1 MIIWDVRQRDTCLR
15 FEGHQQEIC
24 GLKWSWDNG
33 LLATGGNDN
42 LVFVWE
48 PRMGKHIG
56 KLAEHTAAVKALA
69 WSPHKTSLLATGG
82 GSTDKSIKLWSTAE
96 MNCVQSCETGSQ
108 VCNMIFSSSTNE
120 LVTTHGYSLNSIMV
134 WNARTMQK
142 LATLEGHSYR
152 VLYLAKSPDE

>member
-1 MIIWDVRQRDTCLR
+1 MSGNEIASGSKDSEMIIWDVRQRDTCLR

-42 LVFVWE
+42 LVFIWE
-48 PRMGKHIG
+48 PRMGKYIG

-82 GSTDKSIKLWSTAE
+82 GSTDKSIKLWSTA
-96 MNCVQSCETGSQ
+96 
-108 VCNMIFSSSTNE
+108 
-120 LVTTHGYSLNSIMV
+120 
-134 WNARTMQK
+134 
-142 LATLEGHSYR
+142 
-152 VLYLAKSPDE
+152 